1 MASKYPGELDSLPT
15 NRSDS
20 TKSATNHAADHNNA
34 NDAINKIEAELGTNP
49 SGSAETVAAR
59 LAALEG
65 ISNFAVAVYDSK
77 AEAWPERPEAEVVM
91 WMGPDTAGDPEER
104 QDIDLRLEW
113 EV

>member
-15 NRSDS
+15 NKNNS
-20 TKSATNHAADHNNA
+20 TVAEDDHAPNHNDA

-65 ISNFAVAVYDSK
+65 ISSFAAAVYG
-77 AEAWPERPEAEVVM
+77 EAWPERPDAEVVM
-91 WMGPDTAGDPEER
+91 WMGPKSAGDPEGR
-104 QDIDLRLEW
+104 QDTDLRLEW